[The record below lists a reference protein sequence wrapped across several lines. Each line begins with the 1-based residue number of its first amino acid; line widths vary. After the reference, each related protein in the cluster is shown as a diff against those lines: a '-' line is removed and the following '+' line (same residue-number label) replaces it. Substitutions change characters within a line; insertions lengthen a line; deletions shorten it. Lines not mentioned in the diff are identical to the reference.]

1 MVFLVTGKREENFK
15 KLLKY
20 AEIPT
25 TSRKESK
32 SLNAYGFD
40 QFFPI
45 YLILLFVI
53 FLVKGEKLQL
63 QVSFI

>member
-1 MVFLVTGKREENFK
+1 MVFRVTGMREENIE

-25 TSRKESK
+25 TSRKESR
-32 SLNAYGFD
+32 SLNAYGFG

-45 YLILLFVI
+45 YLIILFVI
-53 FLVKGEKLQL
+53 LLVKGEKLWL

>member
-1 MVFLVTGKREENFK
+1 MVFRFTSKREENFE

-45 YLILLFVI
+45 YLILLFVVL
-53 FLVKGEKLQL
+53 LVKGE
-63 QVSFI
+63 